1 VYDLATASQNCSTG
15 SWICSEGSTKIREII
30 LFNVIS
36 KSEKYN
42 RDLKKD
48 TSTGSWTCSD
58 GRI

>member
-42 RDLKKD
+42 RDLKKRHID
-48 TSTGSWTCSD
+48 WFLD
-58 GRI
+58 MFRW

>member
-42 RDLKKD
+42 RDLKKIHID
-48 TSTGSWTCSD
+48 WFLD
-58 GRI
+58 MFRW